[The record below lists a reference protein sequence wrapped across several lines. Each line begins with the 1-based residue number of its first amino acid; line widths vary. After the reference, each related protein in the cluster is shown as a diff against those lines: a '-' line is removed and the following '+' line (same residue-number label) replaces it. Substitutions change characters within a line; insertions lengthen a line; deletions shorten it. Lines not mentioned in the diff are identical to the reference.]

1 MRKIPFVM
9 YTLGLLGRQKKFL
22 NAHYSKWRHETY
34 SKTLEIYMEN
44 KIPFKSYSEI
54 YSVLVLENFEY
65 ISTGQP
71 TFKSSDAII
80 KMYLKEA

>member
-1 MRKIPFVM
+1 
-9 YTLGLLGRQKKFL
+9 
-22 NAHYSKWRHETY
+22 
-34 SKTLEIYMEN
+34 MEN

>member
-1 MRKIPFVM
+1 
-9 YTLGLLGRQKKFL
+9 
-22 NAHYSKWRHETY
+22 
-34 SKTLEIYMEN
+34 MEN

-71 TFKSSDAII
+71 TFKSSDTII

>member
-1 MRKIPFVM
+1 MRKITFVM
-9 YTLGLLGRQKKFL
+9 YTLRLLGIQKFL
-22 NAHYSKWRHETY
+22 DAHYSKWKHETY
-34 SKTLEIYMEN
+34 SKALEIYMEN
-44 KIPFKSYSEI
+44 KIPIKSYSEI

>member
-22 NAHYSKWRHETY
+22 NAHYSKWNNETY
-34 SKTLEIYMEN
+34 SKTLEIYMKN